1 MLYRSI
7 MDCGRGRG
15 ESCEEAMV
23 TVLGWNFSDLQVP
36 LVKRDGGRL
45 ISKYNQEDVEAVRV
59 ILLDQ
64 LRTRIM
70 KVSGWLTWPFK
81 RTHQLEH
88 RMLSFPLEEV

>member
-1 MLYRSI
+1 

-15 ESCEEAMV
+15 ESCEEAKV
-23 TVLGWNFSDLQVP
+23 NVLGWNFSDLQVP
-36 LVKRDGGRL
+36 LVRRDGVRL
-45 ISKYNQEDVEAVRV
+45 ISKYNQGDVEAVRV

-70 KVSGWLTWPFK
+70 KVSGCLTWPFQ